1 MGCDWTP
8 PWPVNRT
15 VWGGLPPFSPE
26 SERRYSKCMRDENGT
41 NVKADSNKNEVMLSF
56 EALAARLSSLDGM
69 YAWDEEIEEVR
80 EALEALEKAGYYF

>member
-1 MGCDWTP
+1 
-8 PWPVNRT
+8 
-15 VWGGLPPFSPE
+15 
-26 SERRYSKCMRDENGT
+26 MRDENGT